1 MAESMYLRVSPDE
14 LVSAAQRLA
23 SLQSDI
29 AEANAAAASRI
40 TSIAAA
46 AQDEVSV
53 SVASLFSVYGQQ
65 TQAAVEQHVMIGT
78 GQFADGIASAAS
90 SYSSAEA
97 TNNAFLDPFLDFLLY
112 NIRGGL
118 RSFEELYKKDPL
130 EFLAVLAF
138 LPVYVSLLPFVLAGG
153 LIFVIALIIAVAL
166 FA

>member
-1 MAESMYLRVSPDE
+1 MLVRPDD
-14 LVSAAQRLA
+14 LILA
-23 SLQSDI
+23 SQQLTTLQSAI

-40 TSIAAA
+40 TTIAAA
-46 AQDEVSV
+46 AQDEVSQ
-53 SVASLFSVYGQQ
+53 SVAQLFSVYGQQ

-78 GQFADGIASAAS
+78 LQFADGIASAAT

-138 LPVYVSLLPFVLAGG
+138 LPLYVSLLPFLLAGG